1 MLNPSQACK
10 LFGYS
15 ALASNSCLPQW
26 SYMQAAMSDLS
37 SAGLLSVPRPATWPP
52 PLNDGHSQH
61 RFMASLQ
68 KAKTSDAGWTY
79 GSAFVG
85 KRPS

>member
-26 SYMQAAMSDLS
+26 SYAGGDERSLIGWAAQCPTPSDL
-37 SAGLLSVPRPATWPP
+37 APA
-52 PLNDGHSQH
+52 L
-61 RFMASLQ
+61 
-68 KAKTSDAGWTY
+68 K
-79 GSAFVG
+79 
-85 KRPS
+85 